1 MSNLSSLFQKKGSST
16 KKALEKAGL
25 SKNAVFFWQRGQYS
39 PNLKNLYKLA
49 TANDVTIKQIIEAL
63 GHEPLG
69 YPKLK
74 TPISFKGLLKR
85 SGLNQKKLAQVLK
98 TTEATVS
105 KWNTGGNAPTL
116 QYALRMCHI
125 FAVTIDDLAIA
136 LFEDCPP
143 SELKK
148 VPLRELLCA

>member
-1 MSNLSSLFQKKGSST
+1 MSNLSSLFQKQGSNT
-16 KKALEKAGL
+16 KKALKKAGL
-25 SKNAVFFWQRGQYS
+25 SANAVFFWQRGEYS

-63 GHEPLG
+63 GHKPLD

-74 TPISFKGLLKR
+74 TSMNFKGLLKR
-85 SGLNQKKLAQVLK
+85 SGLNQKELAKVLK
-98 TTEATVS
+98 VTNATVS

-116 QYALRMCHI
+116 QYALKMCHI

-143 SELKK
+143 LKSKK